1 MPYYVY
7 IISSDTGTLY
17 VGMTNDFKRRIYEH
31 KHGSPPHFTK
41 KYNIR
46 NLLYFE
52 TFSDKNSATARE
64 KQLKHWRREKKIA
77 LIDSVNPHW
86 NDLTSSVSSRP
97 FSPEGSG
104 GIY

>member
-17 VGMTNDFKRRIYEH
+17 VGMTNNIKRRVYEH
-31 KHGSPPHFTK
+31 KNKSAPGFSK

-52 TFSDKNSATARE
+52 TFSDRNSAIARE
-64 KQLKHWRREKKIA
+64 KQLKHWRREKKVS
-77 LIDSVNPHW
+77 LIDSVNPSW
-86 NDLTSSVSSRP
+86 TEVTP
-97 FSPEGSG
+97 
-104 GIY
+104 